1 LTTIGRRK
9 FLMPLYGAMVDSGEL
24 ERARVIY
31 AMARPKYHP
40 IAVESLDRLLG
51 APEDR

>member
-1 LTTIGRRK
+1 
-9 FLMPLYGAMVDSGEL
+9 MPLYSAMVESGERD
-24 ERARVIY
+24 RARVIY

-51 APEDR
+51 SPSDE